1 VKGGPEVL
9 SSQVKIPRGML
20 EYVVGM
26 AGKVIESIAED
37 TKTRL
42 MIKKP
47 EMGAKDVF
55 ITITG
60 REDGLKQAQYIM
72 ANIIKSNMHK
82 LNLVSN
88 LATKKAAAAESEE
101 KKAD

>member
-1 VKGGPEVL
+1 
-9 SSQVKIPRGML
+9 ML
-20 EYVVGM
+20 YYF
-26 AGKVIESIAED
+26 
-37 TKTRL
+37 R
-42 MIKKP
+42 
-47 EMGAKDVF
+47 DVF